1 MDVKVREEQPADAD
15 AVRAVIAAAFDD
27 EAVARLW
34 DDLADREGTASLVAV
49 SDDEVVGH
57 VGLSWGWLDT
67 RDHLVDTL
75 VLSPLSVAPD
85 HQRGGVGRALVARA
99 VAAADDLGSPVLFL
113 EGDPAYYS
121 RLGFEL
127 ATTHGFTPPSAR
139 IPLPAFQCVL
149 LSAHRPWMTGGLVYP
164 EVFWAHDSVGLRGEM
179 LKKFGL

>member
-1 MDVKVREEQPADAD
+1 MDVEVREEQPADAD
-15 AVRAVIAAAFDD
+15 AVRAVIAAAFGD

-34 DDLADREGTASLVAV
+34 SDLAEREGTVSSVAV
-49 SDDEVVGH
+49 ADDAIIGH

-85 HQRGGVGRALVARA
+85 HQRRGVGRALVARA
-99 VAAADDLGSPVLFL
+99 VAAAGDLGSPVLFL
-113 EGDPAYYS
+113 EGDPDYYS
-121 RLGFEL
+121 RLGFDP
-127 ATTHGFTPPSAR
+127 AASHGFTPPSAR

-149 LSAHRPWMTGGLVYP
+149 LSGYHPWMTGGLVYP

-179 LKKFGL
+179 LEKFGL